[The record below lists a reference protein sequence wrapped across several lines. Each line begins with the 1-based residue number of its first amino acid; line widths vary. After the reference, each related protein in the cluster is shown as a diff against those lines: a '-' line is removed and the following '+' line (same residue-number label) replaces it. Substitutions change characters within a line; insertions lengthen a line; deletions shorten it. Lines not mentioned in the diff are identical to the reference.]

1 VFFDAIH
8 TFRDTMKQN
17 TPTKEEDS
25 HTPSIHLT
33 TPPALHIH
41 HPPSTYPYPCTNS
54 PNPLPSLSG
63 KILKLRAGQGPSSTV
78 LQIHQDVLARNSEY
92 FKRVIKPE
100 WAALREHPDII
111 DMGPT
116 HTAEEVKCYAHWLYS
131 GTIPT
136 RDFDETDGGKS
147 DPIWIDLVSFC
158 LSVSPCKEWWY

>member
-8 TFRDTMKQN
+8 TFHDTLKQN
-17 TPTKEEDS
+17 TPTKEKDS
-25 HTPSIHLT
+25 HTPSIHPT
-33 TPPALHIH
+33 TPYLPS
-41 HPPSTYPYPCTNS
+41 HPPSTYPCTNN

-63 KILKLRAGQGPSSTV
+63 KILKLRAGQGSSSTV

-158 LSVSPCKEWWY
+158 LSRIPM